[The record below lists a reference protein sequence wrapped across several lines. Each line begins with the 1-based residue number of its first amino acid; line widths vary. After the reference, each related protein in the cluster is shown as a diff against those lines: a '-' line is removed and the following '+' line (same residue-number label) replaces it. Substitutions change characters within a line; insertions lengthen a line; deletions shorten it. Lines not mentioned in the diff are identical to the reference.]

1 MIKDCVYDDE
11 VDYSD
16 VIDEYEDEMLSDEE
30 FESGMKSLKSWI

>member
-16 VIDEYEDEMLSDEE
+16 LIDEYEEDEMSDEE
-30 FESGMKSLKSWI
+30 FEKLDLIRS